1 MNSDMKKGLISVV
14 VPIYNLAEF
23 LPKCL
28 DSLLN
33 QTFLNYEIILVD
45 DGSMD
50 ESPSMCD
57 KYAELYEKVSVVHK
71 KNGGLSSARNAGIL
85 IAEGEYIIFPDPD
98 DWVEKDYLSTL
109 YEMQSYYN
117 ADLTCV
123 GYILDFE
130 NGNSILGT
138 DGELSL
144 FDRNE
149 AKKHL
154 MIEPSMKGFAW
165 NKLYKTSII
174 RENSLLF
181 LDDVGTRED
190 LDFAYR
196 YINCSDIIVFSPKAR
211 LYHYFQR
218 NMATTH
224 GGYST
229 TKYQGLSVY
238 DKMLNDEMMDY
249 TFKNIVRCELCSAS
263 MNFLL
268 LYTRGKASKTNEKN
282 AMLKMI
288 RKNLLV
294 FLLSKYQPFSRKIQA
309 LICAISPQLYC
320 RLRKIDKNGM

>member
-1 MNSDMKKGLISVV
+1 MKKGLISVV
-14 VPIYNLAEF
+14 VPIFNLAEL

-33 QTFLNYEIILVD
+33 QTYSNYEIILVD
-45 DGSMD
+45 DGSTD

-57 KYAELYEKVSVVHK
+57 KYAERYEKVSVVHK
-71 KNGGLSSARNAGIL
+71 NNGGLSSARNAGIL

-109 YEMQSYYN
+109 CEIQSYYN

-130 NGNSILGT
+130 NGSSIPGT
-138 DGELSL
+138 DGELLL
-144 FDRNE
+144 FDKYQ

-154 MIEPSMKGFAW
+154 MIDPSMKGFAW

-196 YINCSDIIVFSPKAR
+196 YINCSELIVFSPNTR

-224 GGYST
+224 GGYSS
-229 TKYQGLSVY
+229 TKYQGLYVY
-238 DKMLNDEMMDY
+238 YKMLNDETTDSA
-249 TFKNIVRCELCSAS
+249 FKSIVRCELCSAS
-263 MNFLL
+263 MYFLL
-268 LYTRGKASKTNEKN
+268 LYTRGNVSKPNEKN
-282 AMLKMI
+282 AMLRMV
-288 RKNLLV
+288 RKNLFV
-294 FLLSKYQPFSRKIQA
+294 FLLSRHHTFSRKIQA

-320 RLRKIDKNGM
+320 KMRINR

>member
-130 NGNSILGT
+130 NGNSIPGT
-138 DGELSL
+138 DGEL
-144 FDRNE
+144 
-149 AKKHL
+149 
-154 MIEPSMKGFAW
+154 
-165 NKLYKTSII
+165 
-174 RENSLLF
+174 
-181 LDDVGTRED
+181 
-190 LDFAYR
+190 
-196 YINCSDIIVFSPKAR
+196 
-211 LYHYFQR
+211 
-218 NMATTH
+218 
-224 GGYST
+224 
-229 TKYQGLSVY
+229 
-238 DKMLNDEMMDY
+238 
-249 TFKNIVRCELCSAS
+249 
-263 MNFLL
+263 
-268 LYTRGKASKTNEKN
+268 
-282 AMLKMI
+282 
-288 RKNLLV
+288 
-294 FLLSKYQPFSRKIQA
+294 
-309 LICAISPQLYC
+309 
-320 RLRKIDKNGM
+320 